1 MPAVAEDLVV
11 RLYHVTSTCVL
22 ATPAYLRRH
31 GTPQTPADLVRHTGL
46 LLRTVN
52 LNPVRRLYRDGIES
66 EILEWKNVFITHDQI
81 ALKEL
86 LLEDRGIAVDL
97 SLAHVVEE
105 LESGRIV
112 SVMPGWERAPWR
124 MCVVTLREREEACP
138 PLRLFAEAVALRTGE
153 DWIAYTERGRAAI
166 ARAGTPEQTTDHDRP
181 RTVEKNWG
189 PLFRTGPVP
198 TPPVRIDSHPDRKKL
213 LQSADAY

>member
-1 MPAVAEDLVV
+1 MCIRDS
-11 RLYHVTSTCVL
+11 YHVTSTCVL

-166 ARAGTPEQTTDHDRP
+166 ARAGTP
-181 RTVEKNWG
+181 
-189 PLFRTGPVP
+189 
-198 TPPVRIDSHPDRKKL
+198 
-213 LQSADAY
+213 